1 MRHLKFGIPV
11 AGTLFLAIGL
21 GGCSDEN
28 PWGNSSNEKGSISL
42 NLTTD
47 SNIKTAKPL
56 FRSEEDENTPD
67 PNHLSTYC
75 VVPSPEDFSIK
86 LEKSTTGE
94 ISSWSSL
101 NAFKEH
107 IAKNKFDT
115 GTYTLTAYY
124 GEKGKQDFEAPY
136 FEASTTFN
144 VLADQDNEV
153 TLNAEL
159 KNSMVKINYTDGF
172 KNYMKDYHTK
182 IRTEGLGDPITYG
195 TLETRPVFIEPNNA
209 SLSVHFTTKVKE
221 ITSSLSLDA
230 IAPLAKT
237 LHNITFDISENAG
250 SDEATL
256 TVSFDDT
263 LEDEDIK
270 IDLTEE
276 LLTTPA
282 PIINCEGFE
291 NGATI
296 DLLEGSDNISSVIMT
311 ATASDKIQ
319 SAILTIESANYIPSW
334 GKEIDLCKA
343 TPAQQTAI
351 TNAGIDAI
359 GFGFNGTETDLMAKL
374 DLTKFGKS
382 DLKKGNHKVSLVV
395 TDAKGKTSE
404 TASVTFDNQEIT
416 LELIDNPAIAY
427 ASNKCELTFDYNG
440 LNPMED
446 IHFFEGDAR
455 VTPTSCIEQTGTRAS
470 EKKRYLITLPLS
482 NTVKPNVAIKASHK
496 GTTSLGEFTIPVTI
510 PEYKIEAF
518 DAFSKYAYVKIS
530 TTDPSILS
538 AVTENIIIKGNGNSL
553 TISERD
559 AQNGIVK
566 IIGLTPSTLNEDDES
581 VNLSSYVVT
590 SSITKGEKEN
600 EWINWSENY
609 GSFTTET
616 ELPIPNGNFTQSG
629 KTLESEELQD
639 GGEFQAGV
647 KYKLKSS
654 FSRILPYGWATI
666 NDLTAWSGSSN
677 KNTWYVVP
685 SSWLDTESKRG
696 YMRNVGYNHKGPD
709 IEVSKWTGA
718 TYSKNAPSDN
728 QLEKAAG
735 EIFLGEYSFN
745 GEVSRIDG
753 IAFSSRPS
761 SISFDYEYAPI
772 DGDTGYAKIEI
783 LDVDGQSLGSK
794 VFDLTETYGS
804 ETLQLIYGKFGKQ
817 ASKLIVSFKSSN
829 KENPP
834 INIPSGTDLKEEGHN
849 GWSPNVPVNSYKAV
863 ATGSQLWIDNVTA
876 VYGDGTGSP
885 ANAPK
890 RNANKRR

>member
-1 MRHLKFGIPV
+1 MRHLKFGIPI

-230 IAPLAKT
+230 FAPLAKT

-250 SDEATL
+250 SEEATL

-296 DLLEGSDNISSVIMT
+296 DLLEGSDNISAVIMT

-440 LNPMED
+440 LNPIED

-482 NTVKPNVAIKASHK
+482 NTVKSNVDIKASHK

-538 AVTENIIIKGNGNSL
+538 AVTENIKLKGNG
-553 TISERD
+553 SELSIINRD
-559 AQNGIVK
+559 TEAGIIKING
-566 IIGLTPSTLNEDDES
+566 
-581 VNLSSYVVT
+581 LSPASEYTVT
-590 SSITKGEKEN
+590 SSVFEN
-600 EWINWSENY
+600 EGWSNND
-609 GSFTTET
+609 GAFTTET
-616 ELPIPNGNFTQSG
+616 ESPVPNGDFEDIAETINSTIDQGGKWTITAAGKTHQTTLSMTIKEPQGWISSNSLTCNLNDAKNKNSWYVIPSVYNTTLSWVSHQPEAKALGIGQSAYDSTADIYKDIKTQS
-629 KTLESEELQD
+629 
-639 GGEFQAGV
+639 
-647 KYKLKSS
+647 
-654 FSRILPYGWATI
+654 
-666 NDLTAWSGSSN
+666 
-677 KNTWYVVP
+677 NTNAIVI
-685 SSWLDTESKRG
+685 
-696 YMRNVGYNHKGPD
+696 RNVAWDLNGPSIDDNKQTGNADYSNYFCKNKPRSIANRTAGYLYLGSA
-709 IEVSKWTGA
+709 SKEGA
-718 TYSKNAPSDN
+718 D
-728 QLEKAAG
+728 
-735 EIFLGEYSFN
+735 
-745 GEVSRIDG
+745 
-753 IAFSSRPS
+753 FSSRP
-761 SISFDYEYAPI
+761 
-772 DGDTGYAKIEI
+772 AKLKGFYKYVNDSQDNAEKGKITVEI
-783 LDVDGQSLGSK
+783 LNGDKSLGSGQIELGAAN
-794 VFDLTETYGS
+794 DYTEFEVSIEYGS
-804 ETLQLIYGKFGKQ
+804 NLFQPKATTLKIY
-817 ASKLIVSFKSSN
+817 ITSSN
-829 KENPP
+829 KTSD
-834 INIPSGTDLKEEGHN
+834 IKTTDYCNKEECCSRG
-849 GWSPNVPVNSYKAV
+849 
-863 ATGSQLWIDNVTA
+863 ATLTVDNLTFE
-876 VYGDGTGSP
+876 Y
-885 ANAPK
+885 
-890 RNANKRR
+890 